1 MALTMRQVVD
11 LSRPPA
17 APPRVPALKMIVND
31 KSAFNNVHESRSA
44 RWSVNANVPDGT
56 RH

>member
-1 MALTMRQVVD
+1 MALTIRQVVD

-17 APPRVPALKMIVND
+17 APPRVPAWKTIVND

-44 RWSVNANVPDGT
+44 RWSVNASAPGGT